1 MRRISS
7 GISIVAFIALSAPF
21 AAAEDYTLDAAH
33 TGVSFQVSHIGLSL
47 THGRFNDVSGT
58 FTIAA
63 ANPAASSFALSIK
76 SASIDT
82 GNAKRDEHL
91 RSPDFLNSKQY
102 PAISFKST
110 SVKGVGEGLS
120 VTGDLTLHGE
130 TKPVTF
136 VLKGGKTAEF
146 PKGVK
151 RTGYSTELTI
161 KRSEFG
167 MDKMLDAIG
176 DEIRIA
182 ISFEGTQK

>member
-7 GISIVAFIALSAPF
+7 GITIIALITLSAPF

-33 TGVSFQVSHIGLSL
+33 TGVSFQVSHIGLSM

-58 FTIAA
+58 FTITAE
-63 ANPAASSFALSIK
+63 NPAASAFALSINP
-76 SASIDT
+76 ASIDT

-102 PAISFKST
+102 PVISFKST
-110 SVKGVGEGLS
+110 AVKTASDGLA
-120 VTGDLTLHGE
+120 VTGDLTLHGK
-130 TKPVTF
+130 TKSVTF
-136 VLKGGKTAEF
+136 LLKGGKKAEF

-151 RTGYSTELTI
+151 RTGYSTDLAI
-161 KRSEFG
+161 KRSDFG

-176 DEIRIA
+176 DEIKIA

>member
-1 MRRISS
+1 MMS
-7 GISIVAFIALSAPF
+7 GIMIAAVIALSASF
-21 AAAEDYTLDAAH
+21 AAAEDYTLDSAH
-33 TGVSFQVSHIGLSL
+33 TSVSFQASHIGLSM

-58 FTIAA
+58 FTVSA
-63 ANPAASSFALSIK
+63 ANPAASVFALSIK

-91 RSPDFLNSKQY
+91 RSPDFLNAKQF
-102 PAISFKST
+102 PALSFKST
-110 SVKGVGEGLS
+110 SVKGTREALT

-151 RTGYSTELTI
+151 RTGYSTDLTI

-176 DEIRIA
+176 DDVKIA